1 MTATPEFGFILLP
14 VADPGASAAFYA
26 RLLGRAPVE
35 ASETFAM
42 IPLREGVMLGL
53 WKRDGMV
60 PPPGAAPGGS
70 EIAFLVADVDAAHAA
85 WVGLG
90 VAILQA
96 PVAMD
101 FGRTFTAAD
110 PDGHRLRVFRP
121 GGP

>member
-1 MTATPEFGFILLP
+1 MTTHPEFGFVLLP
-14 VADPGASAAFYA
+14 VTDPGASAAFYA
-26 RLLGRAPVE
+26 RLLGRPPVE

-42 IPLREGVMLGL
+42 VPLREGVMLGL
-53 WKRDGMV
+53 WRRDGMV
-60 PPPGAAPGGS
+60 PPPAASPGGS

-85 WVGLG
+85 WAAQG

-121 GGP
+121 GG